1 MNGLM
6 IFLPCLRPI
15 IQCLFTGEDPGYVK
29 RGGGP
34 RSKRGGRV
42 ADTAPPKK

>member
-15 IQCLFTGEDPGYVK
+15 IQYLTGADPGYVK
-29 RGGGP
+29 RGAEIQ
-34 RSKRGGRV
+34 KRGPGG
-42 ADTAPPKK
+42 

>member
-15 IQCLFTGEDPGYVK
+15 IQYLFTGADPGYVK
-29 RGGGP
+29 RGAEIQ
-34 RSKRGGRV
+34 KRGPGG
-42 ADTAPPKK
+42 